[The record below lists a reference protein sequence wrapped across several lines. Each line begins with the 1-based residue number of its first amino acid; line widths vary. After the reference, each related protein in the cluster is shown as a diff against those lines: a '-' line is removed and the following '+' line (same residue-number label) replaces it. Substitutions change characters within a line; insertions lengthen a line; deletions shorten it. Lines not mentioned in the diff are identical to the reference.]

1 MATTYQHPDDA
12 RDEAERR
19 LGGTAT
25 GNPPTDQQRHLNGI
39 VTRAAVDF
47 MAVVLQFTPP
57 GRNQALALTH
67 LEDAKMR
74 AVNAI
79 FQDGDQS

>member
-1 MATTYQHPDDA
+1 MAVTNMHPDDA
-12 RDEAERR
+12 REEAERR

-25 GNPPTDQQRHLNGI
+25 GAPPTENQKHLNGI
-39 VTRAAVDF
+39 ITRAAVDF

-57 GRNQALALTH
+57 GRNQAIALTH